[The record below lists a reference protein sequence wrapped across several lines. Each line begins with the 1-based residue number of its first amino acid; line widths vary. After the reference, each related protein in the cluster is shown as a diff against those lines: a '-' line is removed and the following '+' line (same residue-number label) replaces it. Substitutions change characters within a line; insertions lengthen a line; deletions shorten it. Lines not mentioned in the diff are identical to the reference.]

1 MNIANQGFPATRADL
16 NNALQALASNNSGT
30 SAPSTTFANQ
40 WWYDT
45 TNNKLYI
52 RNEANNAWIQVAV
65 LDQTNNEWQITTG
78 VIQAKDSD
86 GLVFKT
92 DDGTTR
98 LSIADADGAV
108 TMGSATLSTDGNEDT
123 LVLKSNDADANA
135 GPKLQFNRNSAS
147 PAADDF
153 LGEIRFDGRNDA
165 GQAVEYAKIAAKLQD
180 AADGTEDIRLSL
192 KSIVAGT
199 ERERVT
205 IQPAEVVINEDSQ
218 DLDFRV
224 ESDGDANAFHLRA
237 SDSKVAINNNDFL
250 STLHVRDTGANSG
263 SLRLGGNGASL
274 GLELSYDQSGNTTSI
289 IQANPTYTSASQ
301 LLKIRADGDLNTDQ
315 LVLKG
320 NGYIGINN
328 NNPDY
333 MFSVYT
339 NAMSVAAEFGRNTDA
354 SQRTIMLF
362 RSNSQGA
369 NVGSIQVTN
378 SATAYN
384 TSSDHRLKEN
394 VETLSGGITR
404 VKQLKPKRFSWIVD
418 EEDSANVDG
427 FLAHEAQT
435 VVPEAVSGTHNETE
449 PVGNVTDGDG
459 KTTETGVVEPER
471 LDEGHTWTATGTQPV
486 MQGID
491 QAKLVPLL
499 TAALQEAIA
508 KIEALETRVA
518 TLEG

>member
-1 MNIANQGFPATRADL
+1 MPYIGNSPGTGTRNRFIYTAT
-16 NNALQALASNNSGT
+16 ASQ
-30 SAPSTTFANQ
+30 TTFSGADDNGKTLKYADSDYVDVYLNGICLVPVTDYTSTSKTSIVLTQ
-40 WWYDT
+40 AASLNDTLEVVAYDIATISDTVSKADGGTFNDGITIT
-45 TNNKLYI
+45 TADNTTQLTL
-52 RNEANNAWIQVAV
+52 ESTDADASVGPV
-65 LDQTNNEWQITTG
+65 LDLHRN
-78 VIQAKDSD
+78 S
-86 GLVFKT
+86 
-92 DDGTTR
+92 
-98 LSIADADGAV
+98 SSPADADTIGEIAFK
-108 TMGSATLSTDGNEDT
+108 GQ
-123 LVLKSNDADANA
+123 NDADETLSY
-135 GPKLQFNRNSAS
+135 GFIKGFISDAS
-147 PAADDF
+147 
-153 LGEIRFDGRNDA
+153 
-165 GQAVEYAKIAAKLQD
+165 
-180 AADGTEDIRLSL
+180 DGTEDGQLNVNTMIGGTSRQRI
-192 KSIVAGT
+192 KMDSIATVF
-199 ERERVT
+199 
-205 IQPAEVVINEDSQ
+205 NEEGRDI
-218 DLDFRV
+218 DFRV
-224 ESDGDANAFHLRA
+224 ESDGDAHAFFVQG

-263 SLRLGGNGASL
+263 SLRVGGSGASL
-274 GLELSYDQSGNTTSI
+274 GLELSYDQAGSTTSI

-301 LLKIRADGDLNTDQ
+301 LLKIRADGDLNPDH

-320 NGYIGINN
+320 NGYVGINN

-339 NAMSVAAEFGRNTDA
+339 NAMSVAAEFGRNTDS
-354 SQRTIMLF
+354 SQRTMMLF

-435 VVPEAVSGTHNETE
+435 VVPEAVSGTHNGTE
-449 PVGNVTDGDG
+449 PIGNVTNGDGD
-459 KTTETGVVEPER
+459 TIETGVVEPER
-471 LDEGHTWTATGTQPV
+471 LDEGCTWTATGTQPV
-486 MQGID
+486 YQGID

-508 KIEALETRVA
+508 KIETLETKVAALEA
-518 TLEG
+518 G